1 MAHRLMGGQAAD
13 MAASMKIR
21 ATRRSSLTPMAASTE
36 PTRPPTV
43 RTVVA
48 PEPVTA
54 PGIIMTT
61 VRRSSSRTR
70 FL

>member
-13 MAASMKIR
+13 MAARMKMS
-21 ATRRSSLTPMAASTE
+21 ATRRSSSTPMAVSTA

-43 RTVVA
+43 KTVVA

-54 PGIIMTT
+54 PGTIITTMSRSRQMT
-61 VRRSSSRTR
+61 R
-70 FL
+70 